1 MIIKEVEQC
10 LKKYEHS
17 KRKKKMEQSDK
28 TKLKLRLFLKKMF
41 FICFA
46 TFINLGEEQLTLVH
60 NRKQLNSMVNLL
72 ECYKKTAD
80 TGVKQ

>member
-1 MIIKEVEQC
+1 
-10 LKKYEHS
+10 
-17 KRKKKMEQSDK
+17 MEQSDK

-72 ECYKKTAD
+72 ECYKKNR
-80 TGVKQ
+80 

>member
-1 MIIKEVEQC
+1 MFKKNMNTVRGRRKWNNLIK
-10 LKKYEHS
+10 K
-17 KRKKKMEQSDK
+17 
-28 TKLKLRLFLKKMF
+28 KLKLRLFLKKMF